1 MQYFVP
7 NIYFY
12 VGSEVDARDINIII
26 SQLDILLK
34 SKGLKV
40 NLGIY
45 CDDLEGYLQTKRAFL
60 TPADRIVY
68 YFHNH
73 VTDEDSF
80 KKEVNNI
87 LVNADKAYVCCWPY
101 ANVRPFL
108 DEHFGD
114 IGNNLNDIIKWI
126 MAEFTMES
134 IIKQ

>member
-12 VGSEVDARDINIII
+12 VGNDEDVRTIDIII

-45 CDDLEGYLQTKRAFL
+45 RDDLDGYLQTKRAFL

-73 VTDEDSF
+73 VVDKENF
-80 KKEVNNI
+80 KKEINNI
-87 LVNADKAYVCCWPY
+87 LVNVDKAYVCCWPY

-108 DEHFGD
+108 DEYFGA
-114 IGNNLNDIIKWI
+114 IGDNLNDIVKWI
-126 MAEFTMES
+126 LAEFTMES